1 MSNDAAVTLV
11 GNVTKDPDLRYTAN
25 GKAVTSFGLAVN
37 RRYMVN
43 NEWTEEVS
51 FFNVTCWADLA
62 ENVAASLTKGNRA
75 IVTGRLAQRTYETRE
90 GEKRNIVE
98 VVADSIGPDLR
109 WATCQ
114 IERTERKQP
123 GSEAP
128 RKPAGQGSSDPL
140 YGDEEPF

>member
-1 MSNDAAVTLV
+1 MANDATVTLV
-11 GNVTKDPDLRYTAN
+11 GNVTKEPDLRYTAG
-25 GKAVTSFGLAVN
+25 GKAVTSFWMAVN

-62 ENVAASLTKGNRA
+62 ENVAASLNKGNRA
-75 IVTGRLAQRTYETRE
+75 IVTGRLSQRTYETRE

-109 WATCQ
+109 WATC
-114 IERTERKQP
+114 EVTRTERT
-123 GSEAP
+123 SAP
-128 RKPAGQGSSDPL
+128 QQAKKAKPSYA
-140 YGDEEPF
+140 DEEPF

>member
-1 MSNDAAVTLV
+1 
-11 GNVTKDPDLRYTAN
+11 
-25 GKAVTSFGLAVN
+25 
-37 RRYMVN
+37 MVN

-128 RKPAGQGSSDPL
+128 RKPAGQGSNDPL
-140 YGDEEPF
+140 YGDENPF

>member
-1 MSNDAAVTLV
+1 MANDAAVTLV
-11 GNVTKDPDLRYTAN
+11 GNVTKEPDLRYTSG
-25 GKAVTSFGLAVN
+25 GKAVTSFGMAVN

-62 ENVAASLTKGNRA
+62 ENVAASLNKGNRA
-75 IVTGRLAQRTYETRE
+75 IVTGRLSQRTYETRE

-109 WATCQ
+109 WATC
-114 IERTERKQP
+114 EVTRTERT
-123 GSEAP
+123 SAP
-128 RKPAGQGSSDPL
+128 QQAKKANPSYAE
-140 YGDEEPF
+140 EEPF